1 MKKQFV
7 CNYAILRFLPY
18 PETEEFVN
26 IGVVLC
32 CPELK
37 TFDFKIESKRRD
49 RVSAFFPEL
58 DMEVFTI
65 GRKEFLHELKRVK
78 TDLDSHNHPG
88 QTGLRFMEIDF
99 IEIFKE
105 IAKPRESMF
114 RFGEIGTRISEK
126 PENEI
131 DSLFEYYVGRQF
143 AVHEEYQETIMA
155 NRLRKQFKASDIL
168 RYYKIKAV
176 GNEEYKVS
184 LPFVHEIEAKHV
196 RYKAIKP
203 LYFDK
208 PDTTRIYEYGDRWLN
223 RIERLRKI
231 KELPEQMLFVVHP
244 TKNQKKLDAC
254 EEIFRALKALKVD
267 VLPETDQDKILD
279 FARID

>member
-1 MKKQFV
+1 
-7 CNYAILRFLPY
+7 
-18 PETEEFVN
+18 
-26 IGVVLC
+26 
-32 CPELK
+32 
-37 TFDFKIESKRRD
+37 
-49 RVSAFFPEL
+49 
-58 DMEVFTI
+58 
-65 GRKEFLHELKRVK
+65 
-78 TDLDSHNHPG
+78 
-88 QTGLRFMEIDF
+88 MEIDF

-131 DSLFEYYVGRQF
+131 DDIVHSILCGRQF

-203 LYFDK
+203 LYL
-208 PDTTRIYEYGDRWLN
+208 TN
-223 RIERLRKI
+223 RT
-231 KELPEQMLFVVHP
+231 Q
-244 TKNQKKLDAC
+244 
-254 EEIFRALKALKVD
+254 RASTNMA
-267 VLPETDQDKILD
+267 
-279 FARID
+279 IDG